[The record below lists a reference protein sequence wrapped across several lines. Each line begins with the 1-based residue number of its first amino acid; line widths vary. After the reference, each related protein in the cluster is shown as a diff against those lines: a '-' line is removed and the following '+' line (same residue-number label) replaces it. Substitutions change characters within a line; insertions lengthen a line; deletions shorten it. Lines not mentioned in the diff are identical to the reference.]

1 LVDRRSEVAFDF
13 TGQGELLQLGWL
25 NDNAAWLVWDPKERA
40 RVTSGFQLFG
50 SVTWVASWDNGYLAL
65 GALDDDGDGR
75 IAGDE
80 LRGLSLWH
88 DANRNGASDIG
99 EVKPVAAHKIV
110 ALDYAHMR
118 ASADAWVSETGVT
131 FANGDTRPTY
141 DWQLR
146 RPLLTPVAN

>member
-1 LVDRRSEVAFDF
+1 M
-13 TGQGELLQLGWL
+13 
-25 NDNAAWLVWDPKERA
+25 
-40 RVTSGFQLFG
+40 
-50 SVTWVASWDNGYLAL
+50 
-65 GALDDDGDGR
+65 
-75 IAGDE
+75 
-80 LRGLSLWH
+80 
-88 DANRNGASDIG
+88 
-99 EVKPVAAHKIV
+99 KPVAAHKIV